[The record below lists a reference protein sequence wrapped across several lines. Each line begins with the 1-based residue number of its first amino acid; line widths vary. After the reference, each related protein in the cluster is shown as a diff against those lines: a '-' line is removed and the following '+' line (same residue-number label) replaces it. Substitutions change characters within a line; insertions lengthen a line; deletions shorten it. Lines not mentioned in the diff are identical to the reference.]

1 MGMTCCSLPKLLGL
15 SYAVVPDA
23 VIITL
28 FQIPGIIC
36 GSCQQTHDYSYY
48 AASLTPEPFP
58 HWTFTTKLR
67 LMQGKQ
73 KKTTDYPM
81 VSHIYCPFS
90 FRSLFV
96 FEGSRQRT
104 FLGCIQ
110 KMGMGMQLQSF
121 PYVAGFS
128 SAWGQ
133 CHAVKVI
140 ICCSTQQRT
149 GR

>member
-1 MGMTCCSLPKLLGL
+1 MLLSSHFSRYQG
-15 SYAVVPDA
+15 SYAVTVSRLTIIPITA
-23 VIITL
+23 V
-28 FQIPGIIC
+28 
-36 GSCQQTHDYSYY
+36 
-48 AASLTPEPFP
+48 SLSPESFP

-73 KKTTDYPM
+73 KKTTGYPM
-81 VSHIYCPFS
+81 VSHIYCPLS

-110 KMGMGMQLQSF
+110 KMGMGMQLQSS

>member
-1 MGMTCCSLPKLLGL
+1 MQLSRMQLSSPSSIFSGL
-15 SYAVVPDA
+15 IEGTVNRLTIMP
-23 VIITL
+23 IT
-28 FQIPGIIC
+28 
-36 GSCQQTHDYSYY
+36 
-48 AASLTPEPFP
+48 AASLPPKPFP
-58 HWTFTTKLR
+58 HWTLTTKLR

-81 VSHIYCPFS
+81 VYHIYYPFR

-128 SAWGQ
+128 SAWG
-133 CHAVKVI
+133 AVS
-140 ICCSTQQRT
+140 CSK
-149 GR
+149 GYYLL

>member
-1 MGMTCCSLPKLLGL
+1 MKLCLILHTHPNVRGLYGGLLAEWQSCSFRPN
-15 SYAVVPDA
+15 
-23 VIITL
+23 ITFTPL
-28 FQIPGIIC
+28 Q
-36 GSCQQTHDYSYY
+36 
-48 AASLTPEPFP
+48 PEPFP

-73 KKTTDYPM
+73 KKTTGYPM
-81 VSHIYCPFS
+81 VPHIYCPFR